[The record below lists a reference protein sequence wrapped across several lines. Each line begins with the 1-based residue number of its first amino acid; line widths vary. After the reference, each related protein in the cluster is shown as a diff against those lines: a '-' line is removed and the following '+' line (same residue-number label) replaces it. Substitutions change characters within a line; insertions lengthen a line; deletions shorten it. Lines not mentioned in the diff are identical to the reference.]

1 MGAIRFLL
9 ALVVVGAHVGKIPF
23 HVPLGGLLA
32 VQAFYI
38 ISGFLIAL
46 VWDGKYKSQQNG
58 LFLFYTNRAARI
70 YLIYWAVLAISVA
83 VANPFRFSVTSR

>member
-1 MGAIRFLL
+1 VGAIRFLL
-9 ALVVVGAHVGKIPF
+9 AFAVVGAHVGRLPYN
-23 HVPLGGLLA
+23 VPLGGLLA

-46 VWDGKYKSQQNG
+46 VWDGKYKSQPSG

-70 YLIYWAVLAISVA
+70 YFIY
-83 VANPFRFSVTSR
+83 